1 MKGFHFPS
9 TRTTKSIRL
18 ILGSQYSL
26 YENYIGYRND
36 RFFSHTNP
44 YILNVTQQCRCSP
57 MLIFRACATCDHTSP
72 SALRAETS
80 SRYQSDTPEKPNLTH
95 RRSGCQL
102 SLLSINF
109 DFRNVIF
116 QPMVFPFVWAN
127 YQWNFMRDRCKLSF
141 PLPPR
146 GFAARSRVLARLA
159 SLAQIGELARRLL
172 CRWHATVYRVYIR
185 NWFGGDR
192 CYNFHGIMYCW
203 YQSMG
208 AFG

>member
-9 TRTTKSIRL
+9 TRTTNSIRL

-36 RFFSHTNP
+36 RFFSLTNP

-57 MLIFRACATCDHTSP
+57 MLIFRACATCDQTSP

-80 SRYQSDTPEKPNLTH
+80 SRYQSDTPEKPNLTY

-116 QPMVFPFVWAN
+116 QPMVFPFVCVK
-127 YQWNFMRDRCKLSF
+127 YKWNLWEIIVVSSPFLGPSRLHRSL
-141 PLPPR
+141 
-146 GFAARSRVLARLA
+146 ARSRETRFTRLNRRA
-159 SLAQIGELARRLL
+159 CSQAIMQMTRNCISRLHQELIWRRPLL
-172 CRWHATVYRVYIR
+172 
-185 NWFGGDR
+185 
-192 CYNFHGIMYCW
+192 
-203 YQSMG
+203 
-208 AFG
+208 